1 MREKIKN
8 CLSEKYSVSREITKV
23 YEGDRLVAINSTL
36 ELRIRRQG
44 SESDPQSLT
53 TETADMPSLVKLILS
68 LLGGLIFHIL
78 NKVNKE

>member
-44 SESDPQSLT
+44 NESDPQCLT

>member
-53 TETADMPSLVKLILS
+53 TATADMPSLVKLILS